1 MLSKVTPVASRGAL
15 SLLKLFC
22 TICLL
27 SLFTSCYSV
36 RIANQ
41 RSVPE
46 SNLTTDTTGYYSDK
60 EFTVLNTVVK
70 IKPTSQEFTLNTPCS
85 RAGLYS
91 VEYRVTL
98 GGLLLSAITFGRH
111 RRVKVIY
118 VCAKEQ
124 NQN

>member
-1 MLSKVTPVASRGAL
+1 MLSKVTPILRRGTF
-15 SLLKLFC
+15 SLIKLIC
-22 TICLL
+22 TACLL

-41 RSVPE
+41 RGVPDP
-46 SNLTTDTTGYYSDK
+46 NLTTDTTGYYADK
-60 EFTVLNTVVK
+60 QFTVVNTVVK
-70 IKPTSQEFTLNTPCS
+70 IKPTSRDFTLNIPCS

-91 VEYRVTL
+91 VEYKVTL
-98 GGLLLSAITFGRH
+98 GGLLLSAITLGRH